1 MYSQWGIIDAKVF
14 KANSTLV
21 RAKNQLVKIDTD
33 GKITPDVP
41 SNPGLFLPL
50 KQAVAPANVDEA
62 IDYQLTG
69 VAKVFV
75 EAASGIVAGNLVIV
89 GPTGVGVVNG
99 GANKGDLADGA
110 IIVGIALLPA
120 SGLSH
125 IPVLLQ
131 PEVYAAPPEAE

>member
-14 KANSTLV
+14 KANASLT

-41 SNPGLFLPL
+41 TNAGLFLPT
-50 KQAVAPANVDEA
+50 KQAVGPANVDEA

-75 EAASGIVAGNLVIV
+75 ENAASIVAGNLVVV

-99 GANKGDLADGA
+99 GANKGDLEDGA
-110 IIVGIALLPA
+110 IIVGIAMTPA
-120 SGLSH
+120 AGLSH

-131 PEVYAAPPEAE
+131 PEIYVAPPEAE